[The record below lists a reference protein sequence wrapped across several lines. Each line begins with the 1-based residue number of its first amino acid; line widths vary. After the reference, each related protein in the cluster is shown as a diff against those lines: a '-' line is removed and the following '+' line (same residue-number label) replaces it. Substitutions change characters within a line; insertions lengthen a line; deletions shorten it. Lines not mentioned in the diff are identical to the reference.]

1 MKTKWKATVSN
12 PLGQEAYDMLVTE
25 ENNLISATVSNNK
38 GSVILTEINS
48 GEQLVLTA
56 DIETPMR
63 TKVILSFFKKNYLN
77 DQTFLAKLNIEN
89 FSEMLVECVKYE

>member
-1 MKTKWKATVSN
+1 MKTKWKTTVSN
-12 PLGQEAYDMLVTE
+12 PLGQEVYDMLVTE

-48 GEQLVLTA
+48 GEQLVLAA

-63 TKVILSFFKKNYLN
+63 TKVILSFSKKNYLN
-77 DQTFLAKLNIEN
+77 DQTFLAKLNIGN